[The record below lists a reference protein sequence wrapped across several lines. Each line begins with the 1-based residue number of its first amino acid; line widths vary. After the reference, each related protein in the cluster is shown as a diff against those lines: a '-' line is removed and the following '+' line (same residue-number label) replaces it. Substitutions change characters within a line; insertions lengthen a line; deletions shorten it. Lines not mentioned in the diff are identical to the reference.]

1 MDIHFWRDLS
11 LFLPLSFDSE
21 ECAQVRACACGSS
34 VCARASVCGLDA
46 CACAYMC
53 VRVRACACVCV
64 RVRACACAACA
75 RVCTCMCMLLLLPLS
90 PHTEACVQACVEL
103 AGGQGPGPSGQGPAA
118 SGQAGAELAGT
129 PRGQGAPLA
138 SNPGGRGQGPGGR
151 VVREELRKL
160 GAKAPEVLR
169 TMHPSHNLRKR
180 KRG

>member
-1 MDIHFWRDLS
+1 MDTPVKLACWRLGALLPLLLPPRLPLLLPKFL
-11 LFLPLSFDSE
+11 LFLFFPFFPWLPFP
-21 ECAQVRACACGSS
+21 
-34 VCARASVCGLDA
+34 
-46 CACAYMC
+46 
-53 VRVRACACVCV
+53 
-64 RVRACACAACA
+64 
-75 RVCTCMCMLLLLPLS
+75 CMLLLLPLS